1 MMDIIVDNVSKSYGE
16 QVVLKKLT
24 VRFPEEK
31 ISCIMGPSG
40 CGKTTLMR
48 ILLGLE
54 HVEEGRVE
62 GVPYG
67 KISAVFQED
76 RLCENVS
83 AIRNLKLVSEKDEA
97 ELRREMEA
105 LRLGEAFGKPVR
117 ELSGGMKRRVA
128 ILRALLAPCG
138 CIMMDEPL
146 KGLDEETKIVT
157 AGYIRK
163 NAKEKTL
170 IVITHD
176 RQDLELLGAD
186 KLLTLA

>member
-54 HVEEGRVE
+54 RADEGRVE

-117 ELSGGMKRRVA
+117 ELIGGMKRRVA

>member
-24 VRFPEEK
+24 GRFPEEK

-54 HVEEGRVE
+54 RADEGRVE

-163 NAKEKTL
+163 NAIEKTL

>member
-54 HVEEGRVE
+54 RADEGRVE

-117 ELSGGMKRRVA
+117 ELSGGMKHRVA

>member
-1 MMDIIVDNVSKSYGE
+1 MMDIIVDNVSKSYGD
-16 QVVLKKLT
+16 QAVLKKLAFC
-24 VRFPEEK
+24 FPEGR

-54 HVEEGRVE
+54 RADEGRVE

-117 ELSGGMKRRVA
+117 ELSGRMKRRVA

>member
-1 MMDIIVDNVSKSYGE
+1 M
-16 QVVLKKLT
+16 
-24 VRFPEEK
+24 
-31 ISCIMGPSG
+31 
-40 CGKTTLMR
+40 
-48 ILLGLE
+48 
-54 HVEEGRVE
+54 
-62 GVPYG
+62 
-67 KISAVFQED
+67 
-76 RLCENVS
+76 
-83 AIRNLKLVSEKDEA
+83 
-97 ELRREMEA
+97 
-105 LRLGEAFGKPVR
+105 R

-128 ILRALLAPCG
+128 ILRALLAQCA

-157 AGYIRK
+157 ADYIRK

>member
-24 VRFPEEK
+24 VRFPGEK

-54 HVEEGRVE
+54 RADEGRVE

>member
-1 MMDIIVDNVSKSYGE
+1 MDIIVDNVSKSYGE

-54 HVEEGRVE
+54 RADEGRVE

-97 ELRREMEA
+97 ELRREMET
-105 LRLGEAFGKPVR
+105 LRLGKAFGKPVR

>member
-48 ILLGLE
+48 ILLGLDRAD
-54 HVEEGRVE
+54 EGRVE

-67 KISAVFQED
+67 KRSAVFQED

-97 ELRREMEA
+97 ELRREMAA
-105 LRLGEAFGKPVR
+105 LRLGEAFGQPVR
-117 ELSGGMKRRVA
+117 ELRGGMKRRVA

>member
-1 MMDIIVDNVSKSYGE
+1 MDIIVDNVSKSYGD
-16 QVVLKKLT
+16 QAVLKKLAFC
-24 VRFPEEK
+24 FPEGR

-54 HVEEGRVE
+54 GADEGRVE

-83 AIRNLKLVSEKDEA
+83 AIRNLKLVSDKCEA

-105 LRLGEAFGKPVR
+105 LWLGEAFGKPVR

-128 ILRALLAPCG
+128 IDQICVFLCKKIHEHRSDG
-138 CIMMDEPL
+138 SNRIGDRERG
-146 KGLDEETKIVT
+146 KGVDSIW
-157 AGYIRK
+157 R
-163 NAKEKTL
+163 
-170 IVITHD
+170 
-176 RQDLELLGAD
+176 
-186 KLLTLA
+186 

>member
-1 MMDIIVDNVSKSYGE
+1 MMDIIVDNVSKSYGD
-16 QVVLKKLT
+16 QAVLKKLAFC
-24 VRFPEEK
+24 FPEGR

-54 HVEEGRVE
+54 GADEGRVE

-83 AIRNLKLVSEKDEA
+83 AIRNLKLVSDKGEA

-105 LRLGEAFGKPVR
+105 LWLGEAFGKPVR

-128 ILRALLAPCG
+128 ILRALLAPCA

-157 AGYIRK
+157 ADYIRK

>member
-24 VRFPEEK
+24 VRFPEEN

-54 HVEEGRVE
+54 RADEGRVE

>member
-54 HVEEGRVE
+54 RADEGRVE

-67 KISAVFQED
+67 KI
-76 RLCENVS
+76 
-83 AIRNLKLVSEKDEA
+83 
-97 ELRREMEA
+97 
-105 LRLGEAFGKPVR
+105 
-117 ELSGGMKRRVA
+117 
-128 ILRALLAPCG
+128 
-138 CIMMDEPL
+138 
-146 KGLDEETKIVT
+146 
-157 AGYIRK
+157 GYARM
-163 NAKEKTL
+163 
-170 IVITHD
+170 
-176 RQDLELLGAD
+176 
-186 KLLTLA
+186 

>member
-48 ILLGLE
+48 ILLRLE
-54 HVEEGRVE
+54 RADEGRVE

>member
-54 HVEEGRVE
+54 RADEGRVE

-105 LRLGEAFGKPVR
+105 LRLGEAFGKSVR

>member
-16 QVVLKKLT
+16 QVVLKQLT

-54 HVEEGRVE
+54 HADEGRVE

-128 ILRALLAPCG
+128 ILRALLAPCD

>member
-54 HVEEGRVE
+54 RADEGRVE

-97 ELRREMEA
+97 ELRREMET
-105 LRLGEAFGKPVR
+105 LRLGKAFGKPVR

>member
-48 ILLGLE
+48 ILIGLE
-54 HVEEGRVE
+54 R
-62 GVPYG
+62 
-67 KISAVFQED
+67 AED

>member
-1 MMDIIVDNVSKSYGE
+1 MDIIVDNVSKSYGD
-16 QVVLKKLT
+16 QVVLKKLAFC
-24 VRFPEEK
+24 FPEGR

-48 ILLGLE
+48 IRLGLE
-54 HVEEGRVE
+54 GADEGRVE

-83 AIRNLKLVSEKDEA
+83 AIRNLKLVSDKGEA

-105 LRLGEAFGKPVR
+105 LWLGEAFGKPVR

-128 ILRALLAPCG
+128 ILRALLAPCA

-157 AGYIRK
+157 ADYIRK